1 MLENQSNRSL
11 LRGGDRKKVFDSSS
25 EDISYEDS
33 QIKKQRSKN
42 ILYKPEF
49 PGRSKLT

>member
-33 QIKKQRSKN
+33 QIKK
-42 ILYKPEF
+42 
-49 PGRSKLT
+49 